1 MIIALGVLNAF
12 IFIIVFAVNDA
23 MLLVGEILCG
33 LSWGVFATLAPAYGK
48 ELCLNLY
55 RNCFTLEHTN

>member
-1 MIIALGVLNAF
+1 MITALGILNVF
-12 IFIIVFAVNDA
+12 IFVIVFATGDA

-48 ELCLNLY
+48 A
-55 RNCFTLEHTN
+55 RV